1 MLGAPIAKPL
11 DAVADTSTGQTPQP
25 VQRER
30 GTRAIAHEPLATEIV
45 GGGNG
50 HAGVQVESVVFHCA
64 LTSWRGSH
72 PRGIR
77 RLGIRVVPQGAHRS
91 ALHRDG
97 SAGFGPRTALA
108 DASPL

>member
-1 MLGAPIAKPL
+1 MLGTPIAKLL
-11 DAVADTSTGQTPQP
+11 DAVADTSTGQTPQS

-72 PRGIR
+72 PSGLRRPGIPAGAQAAPRAPPQRPRG
-77 RLGIRVVPQGAHRS
+77 PCHE
-91 ALHRDG
+91 
-97 SAGFGPRTALA
+97 
-108 DASPL
+108 